1 MSQKKWGVSD
11 ASTRDVGVK
20 PCSPARPGDQ
30 PRTTRYAVTKVW
42 RHEMRSEA
50 ASVFERE
57 SYLNGRVERDY
68 LSRLGLERHD
78 AEQGGV

>member
-1 MSQKKWGVSD
+1 
-11 ASTRDVGVK
+11 
-20 PCSPARPGDQ
+20 
-30 PRTTRYAVTKVW
+30 
-42 RHEMRSEA
+42 MRSEA